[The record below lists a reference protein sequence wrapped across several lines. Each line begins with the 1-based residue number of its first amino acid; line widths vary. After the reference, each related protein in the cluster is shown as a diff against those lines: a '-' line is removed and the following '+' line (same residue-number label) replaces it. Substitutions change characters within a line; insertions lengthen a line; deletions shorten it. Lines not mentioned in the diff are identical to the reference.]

1 MDEVARR
8 VLEFHG
14 LTVDRCRSEEAAKRS
29 PLLMHANPRAWPCW
43 FDVSDISGEKE
54 CEEFE
59 YPDEPL
65 ATCRFKSIKVA
76 MQTEPD
82 YDALTQARTRLLAI
96 AREEEWSKEA
106 IAETIWIAVPELV
119 HIEKNRSLDDKL

>member
-1 MDEVARR
+1 MQ
-8 VLEFHG
+8 
-14 LTVDRCRSEEAAKRS
+14 
-29 PLLMHANPRAWPCW
+29 ANPRAWPCW
-43 FDVSDISGEKE
+43 FDVSDTSGEKE

-59 YPDEPL
+59 YPDAACYVPVQ
-65 ATCRFKSIKVA
+65 SIKVA

-82 YDALTQARTRLLAI
+82 YHALTQARTRLLAI

-106 IAETIWIAVPELV
+106 IAETIRIAVPELV